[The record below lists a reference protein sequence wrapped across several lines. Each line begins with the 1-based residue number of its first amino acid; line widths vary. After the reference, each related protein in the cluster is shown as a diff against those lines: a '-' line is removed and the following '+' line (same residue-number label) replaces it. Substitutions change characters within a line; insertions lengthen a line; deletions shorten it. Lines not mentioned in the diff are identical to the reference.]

1 MAANVDATAQLR
13 FMATVRRQSA
23 PPRCNPFVIVLQ
35 VGTYTEMC
43 IYFWATVC
51 KTVRPML
58 SDRCLSCLSV
68 TLVFVANG
76 WMDQDETWLA
86 GRPRPW
92 PHCVR

>member
-43 IYFWATVC
+43 ISS
-51 KTVRPML
+51 P
-58 SDRCLSCLSV
+58 
-68 TLVFVANG
+68 
-76 WMDQDETWLA
+76 
-86 GRPRPW
+86 
-92 PHCVR
+92 